1 LWCDPVVTEGDT
13 NRSGTDG
20 ADAPPPR
27 EPADSRR
34 LLVGGFGVIAAV
46 LGFLFVRALIDLRN
60 LPPDWTLFALPVF
73 GVFGAVGF
81 VVFVSAFLGLE

>member
-1 LWCDPVVTEGDT
+1 VTDGDA
-13 NRSGTDG
+13 NRSRADG
-20 ADAPPPR
+20 ADTAPPPR

-46 LGFLFVRALIDLRN
+46 LGFLVVRALIDLRN
-60 LPPDWTLFALPVF
+60 LPPDWTLFSLPVF

>member
-1 LWCDPVVTEGDT
+1 MTDGDA
-13 NRSGTDG
+13 NRSRADG
-20 ADAPPPR
+20 ADTAPPPR

-46 LGFLFVRALIDLRN
+46 LGFLVVRALIDLRN

>member
-1 LWCDPVVTEGDT
+1 
-13 NRSGTDG
+13 
-20 ADAPPPR
+20 
-27 EPADSRR
+27 
-34 LLVGGFGVIAAV
+34 VGGFGVVGAV

-60 LPPDWTLFALPVF
+60 LPADWTLFALPVF

>member
-1 LWCDPVVTEGDT
+1 MTEGDT
-13 NRSGTDG
+13 NRSETDG

-27 EPADSRR
+27 DPADSRR

-46 LGFLFVRALIDLRN
+46 LGFLFVRALIDLRD